1 VAPRRRRRGEEGTGA
16 LPGKKLFKS
25 YMHPTDSGHGRS
37 YFYGAVQASHAEHE
51 DIPRM
56 HKGATMGLREAIAI
70 ASDPASVMERVLAEA
85 LVLVPS
91 AEGAVIELCTKR
103 TSLVITA
110 ASGNVAD
117 SVGSVL
123 SVAHS
128 LSGLAIR
135 SGVTQRCYDATTDP
149 RVDTTLAG
157 ELGILSM
164 ICVPLRRGDQRL
176 GVLNIT
182 SSKASA
188 FGPADE
194 TTLAGLAHFVSS
206 VVGAAVDLA
215 SCTSELLGPCPIVAA
230 ATLGHGHLG
239 GSSEA
244 ARARSAFVANV
255 VCPGAGFDWAG
266 RDRIEQAL
274 TGAGLT
280 IVLQPIVSLSSGTVI
295 KVEALARFA
304 APPARGPDRWFAE
317 AASVGLGRALE
328 LCAIEHA
335 LSLLPDLPKPLRMAV
350 NAGPDTFCSPEL
362 LDLLRTSTP
371 GRVVVELTEHVGIE
385 DISALHRACKALR
398 TLGAEV
404 AIDDTGTGFASLSLV
419 LEVSPEFIKLDR
431 ELIANIDLDPVRRA
445 LASAMV
451 TFGNETGAEVIAEGI
466 ETAAELEVLIDL
478 GISYGQGFYLG
489 RPGSLE
495 DLALLLRAGAMSEA
509 PRVIQPPACLS
520 GAGRGVRSGAA
531 SPAPRARPRPLELI
545 KWTAQGGT
553 VSHPR
558 RSQPTQ
564 PRELVL
570 LRSRAQPNR

>member
-1 VAPRRRRRGEEGTGA
+1 
-16 LPGKKLFKS
+16 
-25 YMHPTDSGHGRS
+25 
-37 YFYGAVQASHAEHE
+37 
-51 DIPRM
+51 
-56 HKGATMGLREAIAI
+56 MGPREAIAI

-91 AEGAVIELCTKR
+91 ADGAAVMLCAQR
-103 TSLVITA
+103 ASLIITA
-110 ASGNVAD
+110 ASGNLA
-117 SVGSVL
+117 GSTDTVVSL
-123 SVAHS
+123 TNS

-135 SGVTQRCYDATTDP
+135 SGVTQYCHDTTSDP
-149 RVDTTLAG
+149 RVDARPAAD
-157 ELGILSM
+157 LGILSM

-182 SSKASA
+182 SSEASA

-206 VVGAAVDLA
+206 VIGAAVDLA
-215 SCTSELLGPCPIVAA
+215 SCTTELLGTRQEAPAGTV
-230 ATLGHGHLG
+230 GQGHLG

-280 IVLQPIVSLSSGTVI
+280 IVLQPIVSLSSGTVV

-304 APPARGPDRWFAE
+304 ALPARGPDRWFAE

-385 DISALHRACKALR
+385 DISALHRACKELR

-419 LEVSPEFIKLDR
+419 LEVLPEFIKLDR

-451 TFGNETGAEVIAEGI
+451 AFGNETGAEVIAEGI

>member
-1 VAPRRRRRGEEGTGA
+1 MYQGV
-16 LPGKKLFKS
+16 
-25 YMHPTDSGHGRS
+25 
-37 YFYGAVQASHAEHE
+37 
-51 DIPRM
+51 
-56 HKGATMGLREAIAI
+56 TMGLREAIAI
-70 ASDPASVMERVLAEA
+70 VSDPASVMDRVLAEA

-91 AEGAVIELCTKR
+91 AEGAVIELFAKR

-135 SGVTQRCYDATTDP
+135 SGVTQRCYDATTDH
-149 RVDTTLAG
+149 RVDTPLAA

-164 ICVPLRRGDQRL
+164 ICVPLRRDDERV

-194 TTLAGLAHFVSS
+194 KSLAGLADFVSS
-206 VVGAAVDLA
+206 MIGAAVDLA
-215 SCTSELLGPCPIVAA
+215 SCTAELLGPCQAPAA
-230 ATLGHGHLG
+230 ATLGQGHLG

-255 VCPGAGFDWAG
+255 VRPGTTFDSIV

-280 IVLQPIVSLSSGTVI
+280 MVFQPIVSLSSGTVV

-304 APPARGPDRWFAE
+304 PPPARGPDRWFAE
-317 AASVGLGRALE
+317 AASVGLGRPLE
-328 LCAIEHA
+328 LCAIERA
-335 LSLLPDLPKPLRMAV
+335 LSVLPELPEPLCMAV
-350 NAGPDTFCSPEL
+350 NAGPDTFFSTEL

-371 GRVVVELTEHVGIE
+371 SRVVVELTEHVGIE
-385 DISALHRACKALR
+385 DIPALYRACRGLR
-398 TLGAEV
+398 ALGAEL

-419 LEVSPEFIKLDR
+419 LEVSPEFIKLER
-431 ELIANIDLDPVRRA
+431 EITGNIDLDPVRRA
-445 LASAMV
+445 LARALV
-451 TFGNETGAEVIAEGI
+451 AFGNETGAEVIAEGI
-466 ETAAELEVLIDL
+466 ETAAELDVLIDL

-495 DLALLLRAGAMSEA
+495 DLALLLRT
-509 PRVIQPPACLS
+509 
-520 GAGRGVRSGAA
+520 RGQDQAIFV
-531 SPAPRARPRPLELI
+531 
-545 KWTAQGGT
+545 
-553 VSHPR
+553 
-558 RSQPTQ
+558 
-564 PRELVL
+564 
-570 LRSRAQPNR
+570 